1 MDSVIE
7 KNMVKI
13 MAQPRG
19 IGVIYRNLSISRKA
33 KYVSAV
39 KRFENGIVYYPIT
52 LNCNDN
58 VKISDAGLSQ
68 SRLQFLKIK
77 NESPNYINNH

>member
-13 MAQPRG
+13 MAQPGG

-33 KYVSAV
+33 KYVSTV
-39 KRFENGIVYYPIT
+39 KRCENGIVYYSIT
-52 LNCNDN
+52 LNRNDN
-58 VKISDAGLSQ
+58 VKIC
-68 SRLQFLKIK
+68 
-77 NESPNYINNH
+77 

>member
-13 MAQPRG
+13 MAQPGG

-39 KRFENGIVYYPIT
+39 KRCKNGIVYYPIT

-68 SRLQFLKIK
+68 SRLQFVKIK